1 MAQIQSV
8 SKFGGNIGTTR
19 TALFAVAGVALV
31 VVGAVLVNGAPK
43 ASQMAVP
50 AAVVGNS
57 VAQFS
62 PNTAAVNAYIS
73 AHESMERSS
82 IAQLSPNSVAVNAY
96 IAAHEALEKSA
107 IAQFSPNTV
116 AVNAYIAAH
125 EMMQK
130 SAVARPSPNTVAVNA
145 YLAAHGVITSTP

>member
-50 AAVVGNS
+50 AVVVGNS

-62 PNTAAVNAYIS
+62 PNTA
-73 AHESMERSS
+73 
-82 IAQLSPNSVAVNAY
+82 AVNAY